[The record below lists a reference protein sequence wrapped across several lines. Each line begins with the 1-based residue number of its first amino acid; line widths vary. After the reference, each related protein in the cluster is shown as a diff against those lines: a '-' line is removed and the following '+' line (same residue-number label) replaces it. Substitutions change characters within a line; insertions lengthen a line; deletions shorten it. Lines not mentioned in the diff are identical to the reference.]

1 MTNLQTLSFSTDNA
15 IARLLNQVVVL
26 LLGTPPVVVRLLG
39 VVSATVNTTAAAQFS
54 QNRSNTMGGC
64 YGHA

>member
-1 MTNLQTLSFSTDNA
+1 MTDLQTLSFSINNA

-39 VVSATVNTTAAAQFS
+39 VVSAPVNTTAIAQT
-54 QNRSNTMGGC
+54 RWIIRGGYHGC
-64 YGHA
+64 A